1 MSKVLIVDDK
11 EYWLVRCRI
20 PLERAGYETIEATTA
35 EQATAAYLRDN
46 PDAVLCDLRFIDH
59 KDETGLQIG
68 SEIRRLEKEG
78 SLPRRYMVLM
88 SQDHVREDKWKPVG
102 YDAFFDKI
110 YFEGQSARLTELLR
124 GAGV

>member
-1 MSKVLIVDDK
+1 MKKVLVADDK
-11 EYWLVRCRI
+11 DHWLVRCTV
-20 PLERAGYETIEATTA
+20 PLEKAGYETTTATTRD
-35 EQATAAYLRDN
+35 QAIAAYLRDN

-88 SQDHVREDKWKPVG
+88 SQSYVREDKWKPAG
-102 YDAFFDKI
+102 FDAFFDKI
-110 YFEGQSARLTELLR
+110 YFEGRSERLIRLLE